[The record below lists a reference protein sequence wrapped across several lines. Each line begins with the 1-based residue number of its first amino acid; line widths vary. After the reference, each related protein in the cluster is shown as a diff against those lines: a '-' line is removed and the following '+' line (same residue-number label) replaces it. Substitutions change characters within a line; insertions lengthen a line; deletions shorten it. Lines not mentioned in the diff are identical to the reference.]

1 MDYEEMPKQ
10 LFISDPI
17 YKREGLSGF
26 TSYTLQGEKL
36 PEPISKRFRDFEAL
50 RKKLVENWPGV
61 FIPNLTQI
69 KTESKKDR
77 DIVGM
82 RWYIMNRFLK
92 QLSKIDYL
100 MNSDEMELFCQKASN
115 VAKNFDAIKEE
126 SYEELFK
133 KYESVFDY
141 HDDFDTLAG
150 KIEQN
155 EILNKLNQN
164 HLILKNF
171 SDFVFEE
178 KQKFKEIEN
187 NYLHKLNIDLCKNI
201 SKLKKKIINPYEKLY
216 EAIIE
221 DYLDTQAMIEA
232 LESLKK
238 LQGSYNKLTE
248 KLTSTSTQIND
259 LQGGEKK

>member
-1 MDYEEMPKQ
+1 MDDEEISKS

-17 YKREGLSGF
+17 YIREGLSWF
-26 TSYTLQGEKL
+26 TSYSLQCEKL
-36 PEPISKRFRDFEAL
+36 PEPISKRYRDFEAL

-69 KTESKKDR
+69 KTESKKYR

-100 MNSDEMELFCQKASN
+100 MNSDEIELFCQKASN
-115 VAKNFDAIKEE
+115 VAKTFDAIKEE
-126 SYEELFK
+126 SYEELLK
-133 KYESVFDY
+133 KYKSIFDY
-141 HDDFDTLAG
+141 DDNFDILAG
-150 KIEQN
+150 QYEQN

-164 HLILKNF
+164 YLILKNF

-178 KQKFKEIEN
+178 KQKFKEIEK
-187 NYLHKLNIDLCKNI
+187 NYLPKLNIDLCKNI

-221 DYLDTQAMIEA
+221 DYLDTQAMLEA

-238 LQGSYNKLTE
+238 L
-248 KLTSTSTQIND
+248 
-259 LQGGEKK
+259 